1 MTKGR
6 MAGRWGD
13 IEVEPEEEFV
23 NTVPDNGLDAEGD
36 MVYNTKG
43 DDQQDNDTTKMRAC
57 LMGLKTVIEDLV
69 SGGDAVAWTDLV
81 AACAGTG
88 LFEGLAEAVPA
99 LRQLGHDDMEGFIL
113 QVDAAIGNM
122 GGRPAP

>member
-1 MTKGR
+1 MTAKELE
-6 MAGRWGD
+6 APDLAPEPDEFDWHD
-13 IEVEPEEEFV
+13 I
-23 NTVPDNGLDAEGD
+23 
-36 MVYNTKG
+36 TK
-43 DDQQDNDTTKMRAC
+43 TRAC
-57 LMGLKTVIEDLV
+57 LMGLKTVLEDLV
-69 SGGDAVAWTDLV
+69 SGGDAVVWADLV
-81 AACAGTG
+81 VACAGTG